1 MKYDDFEIEKII
13 FIIIVDIIKTRGLLD
28 QKPPR
33 GAVRAMLFGVAN
45 I

>member
-1 MKYDDFEIEKII
+1 MNLNQNRWKQLWAKN
-13 FIIIVDIIKTRGLLD
+13 IKKERLLD

-33 GAVRAMLFGVAN
+33 GAVRAMPFEIAN